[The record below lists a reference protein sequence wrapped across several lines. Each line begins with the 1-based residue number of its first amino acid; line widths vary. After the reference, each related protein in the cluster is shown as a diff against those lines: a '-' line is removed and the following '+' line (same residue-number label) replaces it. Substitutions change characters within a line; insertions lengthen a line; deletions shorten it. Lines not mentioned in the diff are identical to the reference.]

1 MALPNIHSYQLAS
14 FKKGP
19 YRKLKKIFAKKNR
32 FFFFNMAES
41 EETGLERQ
49 PLTALGSVSES
60 PVASDSDGE
69 STSSFEIIEDPK
81 NPSVSR
87 SSLIYIRYSHF
98 SIGLFYHYVVGCSLT
113 LGVPNGF
120 L

>member
-1 MALPNIHSYQLAS
+1 
-14 FKKGP
+14 
-19 YRKLKKIFAKKNR
+19 
-32 FFFFNMAES
+32 MAES

-49 PLTALGSVSES
+49 PLTALGSVSGS

-69 STSSFEIIEDPK
+69 SSQSSFEIIEDPK

-98 SIGLFYHYVVGCSLT
+98 SNGLFYHFLVGRSLT
-113 LGVPNGF
+113 LGVPNEF

>member
-1 MALPNIHSYQLAS
+1 
-14 FKKGP
+14 
-19 YRKLKKIFAKKNR
+19 
-32 FFFFNMAES
+32 MAES

-49 PLTALGSVSES
+49 SLSELGSESES
-60 PVASDSDGE
+60 PAASDSDGE

-98 SIGLFYHYVVGCSLT
+98 VFFLF
-113 LGVPNGF
+113 
-120 L
+120 